1 VQSANK
7 KMPGDIK
14 TLYICYFGVREPLV
28 QTQVIAYLREIKK
41 IAGAEVSLLTFEPD
55 FGTNWTK
62 EQLEQQREKLAADG
76 IEWHAL
82 PYHRSPSVP
91 ATLYDMLRG
100 ALYTRKMI
108 AEKGVNIIHARIHV
122 PMLMAALARK
132 FSRRPVKILFDIRG
146 FFPEEYTDVGRW
158 KKDGLLYKTVKRI
171 EKWLLGQADGFVVL
185 TEKARDILFPDSR
198 ETGNDKDGRPVEV
211 IPCCVD
217 LARFAAAG
225 EMSRN
230 EIRERYHLRERK
242 VIVYIGALGTWY
254 MLDEM
259 ADLFQAAREQDENVF
274 ALVLTQSAPEIMAE
288 KLKAR
293 GFSGDDMMIKK
304 VSPAEIPAYLSA
316 ADIALSFIKP
326 CFSKLSSSPTKLAEY
341 FAGGL
346 PVIVNDGV
354 GDVAEQVNADKT
366 GAVITEFSRY
376 EYLRALQEIDA
387 LRADPELA
395 ENCRN
400 SAKNRFDLEK
410 IGGEKYRSIYRRLV
424 MKG

>member
-1 VQSANK
+1 MSDKQQSSS
-7 KMPGDIK
+7 
-14 TLYICYFGVREPLV
+14 LYLCYFGLREPLV
-28 QTQVIAYLREIKK
+28 QTQVLPYLRQIFESGTK
-41 IAGAEVSLLTFEPD
+41 ITLLTFESQPAL
-55 FGTNWTK
+55 NWTK
-62 EQLEQQREKLAADG
+62 EEIENEKSKLLAEG
-76 IEWHAL
+76 IEWHML
-82 PYHRSPSVP
+82 PYHKSPSVP
-91 ATLYDMLRG
+91 ATLYDVLCG

-108 AEKGVNIIHARIHV
+108 AKNDINIIHARVHM

-132 FSRRPVKILFDIRG
+132 LSRRPVKILFDIRG
-146 FFPEEYTDVGRW
+146 FFPEEYTDVGHW
-158 KKDGLLYKTVKRI
+158 KKDRLLYKTVKRV
-171 EKWLLGQADGFVVL
+171 ERWLLGQADGFVVL
-185 TEKARDILFPDSR
+185 TEKARDILFPGSR

-217 LARFAAAG
+217 LARFAVAG
-225 EMSRN
+225 EKTRH
-230 EIRERYHLRERK
+230 EIRTQYHLQDRK

-259 ADLFQAAREQDENVF
+259 ADLFQAAREQDESVF
-274 ALVLTQSAPEIMAE
+274 AMVLTQSAPEMMVE
-288 KLKAR
+288 RLEAR
-293 GFSGDDMMIKK
+293 GFSGDDMIIKK
-304 VSPAEIPAYLSA
+304 VSPAEVPAYLSA
-316 ADIALSFIKP
+316 ADTALSFIKP

-346 PVIVNDGV
+346 PVITNDGV
-354 GDVAEQVNADKT
+354 GDVAEQVTADKT
-366 GAVITEFSRY
+366 GAVITEFSQA

-387 LRADPELA
+387 LRADPKLA